1 MLDQDQQSAR
11 LQPIAQLKGLRVE
24 FQTKDGP
31 VVGVEDVSFDIN
43 PGETVCVVG
52 ESGSG
57 KSVSSLSLMRL
68 VEFGG
73 GEITGGQLLFDRPG
87 TDDVDL
93 AKTDPEMMRSIRGNE
108 IGMIFQEPMTALNP
122 VFTVG
127 RQLTEGLRL
136 HKKMGKSEARE
147 RALELLREVR
157 IPEPERRLD
166 QYPHELSG
174 GMRQRV
180 VIAMALACKP
190 RLLIADEPTTALD
203 VTIQAEILALMD
215 RLKRETG
222 TAVMFITHDM
232 AVVAQMADRVVVM
245 FRGNKV
251 EEGPVAEIFEN
262 PQHPYTKALLAAVP
276 KLGEMRGKAYPE
288 PMKLL
293 GTQGDEIKPIKG
305 TDEVLLS
312 VRNLTTRFPVKG
324 GFFRRTVANV
334 HAVEDLSFTLNRGQT
349 LSLVGESGCGK
360 STAGRSILRLVD
372 PLSGEINLDGVD
384 VMALDQTQLR
394 KARLDMQMIF
404 QDPFAS
410 LNPQMQLSDQ
420 VAEPIHNFGTLKGQE
435 VQDRVAML
443 FDRVELPR
451 SFMRRFPHEL
461 SGGQRQRV
469 AIARALALNP
479 KLIIAD
485 EAVSALDVSVQ
496 AQVLNLMLELQAELG
511 LSFLF
516 ISHDMAVVERVSHQV
531 GVMYLG
537 RIVELGPRAR
547 VFENPQHAYT
557 QALMKAVPIADPR
570 QRKDERDLNFKP
582 IPSPIHPADYVP
594 EPSRYD
600 EVEPGHF
607 VLQGDWGGYKRDATL
622 VRTENKLREGQDAP
636 EGLSGR
642 RLYD

>member
-1 MLDQDQQSAR
+1 MPDGS
-11 LQPIAQLKGLRVE
+11 IVKIENLRVE
-24 FQTKDGP
+24 FQTKAGT

-57 KSVSSLSLMRL
+57 KSVSSLALMRL
-68 VEFGG
+68 IEYGG
-73 GEITGGQLLFDRPG
+73 GDIAGGRLIFDRKHDG
-87 TDDVDL
+87 TIDL
-93 AKTDPEMMRSIRGNE
+93 SETDQDLMRTIRGNE

-127 RQLTEGLRL
+127 KQLTEGLRL
-136 HKKMGKSEARE
+136 HKNMSKAQAEAR
-147 RALELLREVR
+147 ALDLMRQVR
-157 IPEPERRLD
+157 IPEPERRLK

-180 VIAMALACKP
+180 VIAMALACEP

-251 EEGPVAEIFEN
+251 EEGTVEDIFEN
-262 PQHPYTKALLAAVP
+262 PQHPYTKSLLAAVP
-276 KLGEMRGKAYPE
+276 KLGEMTGTDLPR
-288 PMKLL
+288 PMRLL
-293 GTQGDEIKPIKG
+293 GRDGSEVPPITG
-305 TDEVLLS
+305 SDEVLLE
-312 VRNLTTRFPVKG
+312 VKNLTTRFAVKG
-324 GFFRRTVANV
+324 GFLRRTVANV
-334 HAVEDLSFTLNRGQT
+334 HAVEDLSFKVNKGQT

-360 STAGRSILRLVD
+360 STAGRTILRLVE
-372 PLSGEINLDGVD
+372 PMQGSVYLDGKNI
-384 VMALDQTQLR
+384 MALTQPELR
-394 KARLDMQMIF
+394 EARRDMQMVF

-420 VAEPIHNFGTLKGQE
+420 VSEPMRNFGMGSSAEMQK
-435 VQDRVAML
+435 RVEML

-451 SFMRRFPHEL
+451 SFMQRYPHEL
-461 SGGQRQRV
+461 SGGQRQRI

-479 KLIIAD
+479 KLIVSD

-511 LSFLF
+511 ISYLF
-516 ISHDMAVVERVSHQV
+516 ISHDMAVVERVSHHV

-537 RIVELGPRAR
+537 RIVEIGPRRA
-547 VFENPQHAYT
+547 VFENPQHPYT

-570 QRKDERDLNFKP
+570 QRKSEKDLNFKP
-582 IPSPIHPADYVP
+582 IPSPIHGLDYEA
-594 EPSRYD
+594 EPSIYR
-600 EVEPGHF
+600 EVEPGHK
-607 VLQGDWGGYKRDATL
+607 VLITDSGY
-622 VRTENKLREGQDAP
+622 
-636 EGLSGR
+636 
-642 RLYD
+642 

>member
-1 MLDQDQQSAR
+1 MLDHANGA
-11 LQPIAQLKGLRVE
+11 PIAQIQGLRVE

-68 VEFGG
+68 VEYGG
-73 GEITGGQLLFDRPG
+73 GEIAGGRLLFERG
-87 TDDVDL
+87 EKGQVDL
-93 AKTDPEMMRSIRGNE
+93 AASSGSLMRKIRGNE

-122 VFTVG
+122 VFTIG
-127 RQLTEGLRL
+127 KQMTEGLRL
-136 HKKMGKSEARE
+136 HLDMSRQEAEE
-147 RALELLREVR
+147 RALELMQQVR
-157 IPEPERRLD
+157 IPEPERRLK

-180 VIAMALACKP
+180 VIAMALACEP

-245 FRGNKV
+245 FRGKKV
-251 EEGPVAEIFEN
+251 EEGTVEEIFEN

-276 KLGEMRGKAYPE
+276 KLGEMTGKPYPE

-293 GTQGDEIKPIKG
+293 GSEDKEIVPIKG
-305 TDEVLLS
+305 REEVLLS
-312 VRNLTTRFPVKG
+312 VKNLTTRFPVQG
-324 GFFRRTVANV
+324 GFLRRTVANV
-334 HAVEDLSFTLNRGQT
+334 HAVEDLSFTLNKGQT

-360 STAGRSILRLVD
+360 STAGRSILRLVE
-372 PLSGEINLDGVD
+372 PMSGEVNLDGVD
-384 VMALDQTQLR
+384 IMSLDQSALR
-394 KARLDMQMIF
+394 TARLDMQMIF

-410 LNPQMQLSDQ
+410 LNPQMQLADQ
-420 VAEPIHNFGTLKGQE
+420 VAEPIHNFATLKGAE
-435 VQDRVAML
+435 ITKRIEML

-496 AQVLNLMLELQAELG
+496 AQVLNLMMELQAEME

-516 ISHDMAVVERVSHQV
+516 ISHDMAVVERVSHYV

-537 RIVELGPRAR
+537 RIVEMGSRQR
-547 VFENPQHAYT
+547 VFENPQHPYT

-570 QRKDERDLNFKP
+570 RRKSEKDLNFKP
-582 IPSPIHPADYVP
+582 IPSPIHPVSYRA
-594 EPSRYD
+594 EPSVYR
-600 EVEPGHF
+600 EVEPGHH
-607 VLQGDWGGYKRDATL
+607 VLTTDSGY
-622 VRTENKLREGQDAP
+622 
-636 EGLSGR
+636 
-642 RLYD
+642 

>member
-1 MLDQDQQSAR
+1 MLDQ
-11 LQPIAQLKGLRVE
+11 QPIAQIKGLRVE

-31 VVGVEDVSFDIN
+31 VLGVEDVSFDIY

-73 GEITGGQLLFDRPG
+73 GKIASGQLLFDRLNG
-87 TDDVDL
+87 EEIDL
-93 AKTDPEMMRSIRGNE
+93 AKADQALMRHIRGNE

-127 RQLTEGLRL
+127 RQLTEGLRV
-136 HKKMGKSEARE
+136 HKNMSRSQAEAR
-147 RALELLREVR
+147 AIELLREVR
-157 IPEPERRLD
+157 IPEPERRLH
-166 QYPHELSG
+166 QFPHELSG

-180 VIAMALACKP
+180 VIAMAMACEP

-245 FRGNKV
+245 YRGLKV
-251 EEGPVAEIFEN
+251 EEGTVEEIFEN
-262 PQHPYTKALLAAVP
+262 PQHDYTKALLAAVP
-276 KLGEMRGKAYPE
+276 KLGEMRGKAVPE
-288 PMKLL
+288 PMKLM
-293 GTQGDEIKPIKG
+293 GVVGQKIEPILG
-305 TDEVLLS
+305 TDEVLLE
-312 VRNLTTRFPVKG
+312 VKGLTTRFPVTG
-324 GFFRRTVANV
+324 GLFRRTVANV
-334 HAVEDLSFTLNRGQT
+334 HAVEDLSFTVNKGQT

-360 STAGRSILRLVD
+360 SSAGRSILRLVE
-372 PLSGEINLDGVD
+372 PYAGEIDIAGVD
-384 VMALDQTQLR
+384 IMKLDPNGLR
-394 KARLDMQMIF
+394 EARRDMQMIF

-410 LNPQMQLSDQ
+410 LNPQMMLADQ
-420 VAEPIHNFGTLKGQE
+420 VAEPMRNFNTASGSELD
-435 VQDRVAML
+435 DRVAML

-451 SFMRRFPHEL
+451 GFMRRYPHEM
-461 SGGQRQRV
+461 SGGQRQRI

-496 AQVLNLMLELQAELG
+496 AQVLNLMMELQADLG
-511 LSFLF
+511 LSYLF
-516 ISHDMAVVERVSHQV
+516 ISHDMAVVERVSHNV

-570 QRKDERDLNFKP
+570 KRKSEKDLNFKP
-582 IPSPIHPADYVP
+582 IPSPIHPVSYEP
-594 EPSRYD
+594 EPSVYS

-607 VLQGDWGGYKRDATL
+607 VLTSESGY
-622 VRTENKLREGQDAP
+622 
-636 EGLSGR
+636 
-642 RLYD
+642 

>member
-1 MLDQDQQSAR
+1 MLDSTPTT
-11 LQPIAQLKGLRVE
+11 PIAKIEQLRVE

-31 VVGVEDVSFDIN
+31 VVGVEDVSFEIN
-43 PGETVCVVG
+43 SGETVCVVG

-68 VEFGG
+68 IEYGG
-73 GEITGGQLLFDRPG
+73 GDIAGGRLLFDRKEG
-87 TDDVDL
+87 EQINL
-93 AKTDPEMMRSIRGNE
+93 AETEQSLMRTIRGNE

-127 RQLTEGLRL
+127 RQLTEGLRV
-136 HKKMGKSEARE
+136 HRGMSKADATAE
-147 RALELLREVR
+147 ALELLRQVR
-157 IPEPERRLD
+157 IPEPERRLA

-251 EEGPVAEIFEN
+251 EEGTVEEIFEN

-276 KLGEMRGKAYPE
+276 KLGEMRGKDLPE
-288 PMKLL
+288 PMKLV
-293 GTQGDEIKPIKG
+293 GREDHPTESIKG
-305 TDEVLLS
+305 SDEVLLK
-312 VRNLTTRFPVKG
+312 VDGLTTRFPVKG

-334 HAVEDLSFTLNRGQT
+334 HAVEDVSFSLNRGQT

-360 STAGRSILRLVD
+360 STAGRSILRLVE
-372 PLSGEINLDGVD
+372 PMAGRVEFDGVD
-384 VMALDQTQLR
+384 VLGLNPKDLHSTRQQ
-394 KARLDMQMIF
+394 MQMIF

-410 LNPQMQLSDQ
+410 LNPQLQLADQ
-420 VAEPIHNFGTLKGQE
+420 VAEPLNNYKIDTGDAIMDH
-435 VQDRVAML
+435 VAQL

-451 SFMRRFPHEL
+451 SFMRRYPHEL
-461 SGGQRQRV
+461 SGGQRQRI
-469 AIARALALNP
+469 AIARALALRP
-479 KLIIAD
+479 KLIVAD

-496 AQVLNLMLELQAELG
+496 AQVINLMMELQAELG
-511 LSFLF
+511 LGYLF
-516 ISHDMAVVERVSHQV
+516 ISHDMAVVERVSHHV

-537 RIVELGPRAR
+537 RIVELGPRRA
-547 VFENPQHAYT
+547 VFENPQHPYT

-570 QRKDERDLNFKP
+570 QRKSEKDLNFKP
-582 IPSPIHPADYVP
+582 IPSPIHPVGH
-594 EPSRYD
+594 
-600 EVEPGHF
+600 EPGRSEYKEVTPGHK
-607 VLQGDWGGYKRDATL
+607 VLISDSGY
-622 VRTENKLREGQDAP
+622 
-636 EGLSGR
+636 
-642 RLYD
+642 

>member
-1 MLDQDQQSAR
+1 MLDNA
-11 LQPIAQLKGLRVE
+11 IASIENLRVE

-31 VVGVEDVSFDIN
+31 VVGVEDVSFKVN
-43 PGETVCVVG
+43 PGETVCIVG

-73 GEITGGQLLFDRPG
+73 GEISGGRLLFDRKDN
-87 TDDVDL
+87 DDVDL
-93 AKTDPEMMRSIRGNE
+93 SKADQDLMRTIRGNE

-136 HKKMGKSEARE
+136 HKNLSKSDAEAR
-147 RALELLREVR
+147 AIELLREVR
-157 IPEPERRLD
+157 IPEPERRLK

-180 VIAMALACKP
+180 VIAMAMACEP

-251 EEGPVAEIFEN
+251 EEGTVEEIFEN
-262 PQHPYTKALLAAVP
+262 PTHDYTKALLAAVP
-276 KLGEMRGKAYPE
+276 KLGEMTGTDVPS
-288 PMKLL
+288 PMKLFGDNTHSTDPIP
-293 GTQGDEIKPIKG
+293 GTNEPIL
-305 TDEVLLS
+305 EVK
-312 VRNLTTRFPVKG
+312 NLVTRFPVKG
-324 GFFRRTVANV
+324 GLMRRTVANV
-334 HAVEDLSFTLNRGQT
+334 HAVEDLSFTVNKGQT

-360 STAGRSILRLVD
+360 STAGRSLLRLVE
-372 PLSGEINLDGVD
+372 PTSGEVSFDGQD
-384 VMALDQTQLR
+384 IISLNPKEMHT
-394 KARLDMQMIF
+394 ARQEMQMIF

-410 LNPQMQLSDQ
+410 LNPQMMLQDQ
-420 VAEPIHNFGTLKGQE
+420 VSEPMRNYGTHSGKELQK
-435 VQDRVAML
+435 RVEML

-451 SFMRRFPHEL
+451 SFMRRYPHEM
-461 SGGQRQRV
+461 SGGQRQRI

-479 KLIIAD
+479 KLIVSD

-496 AQVLNLMLELQAELG
+496 AQVLNLMMELQAELG
-511 LSFLF
+511 ISYVF
-516 ISHDMAVVERVSHQV
+516 ISHDMAVVERVSHHV

-537 RIVELGPRAR
+537 RIVELGPRRA
-547 VFENPQHAYT
+547 VFENPQHPYT
-557 QALMKAVPIADPR
+557 QSLMKAVPIADPR
-570 QRKDERDLNFKP
+570 QRKSEKDLNFKP
-582 IPSPIHPADYVP
+582 IPSPIHPEGYEAA
-594 EPSRYD
+594 PSEYK
-600 EVEPGHF
+600 EVGPGHK
-607 VLQGDWGGYKRDATL
+607 VLITDSGY
-622 VRTENKLREGQDAP
+622 
-636 EGLSGR
+636 
-642 RLYD
+642 

>member
-1 MLDQDQQSAR
+1 MLDTADAA
-11 LQPIAQLKGLRVE
+11 QPAQTIAEIEGLRVE

-31 VVGVEDVSFDIN
+31 VVGVKDVSFNIKS
-43 PGETVCVVG
+43 GETVCVVG

-73 GEITGGQLLFDRPG
+73 GKIAGGRLLFDRK
-87 TDDVDL
+87 DHDKVDL
-93 AKTDPEMMRSIRGNE
+93 ADIDPEIMRGIRGNE

-136 HKKMGKSEARE
+136 HRGMSKSQANT
-147 RALELLREVR
+147 RALELMRQVR
-157 IPEPERRLD
+157 IPEPERRLK

-180 VIAMALACKP
+180 VIAIALACEP

-245 FRGNKV
+245 FRGEKV
-251 EEGPVAEIFEN
+251 EEGTVEEIFEN
-262 PQHPYTKALLAAVP
+262 PQHPYTKSLLAAVP
-276 KLGEMRGKAYPE
+276 KLGEMTGKEYPE
-288 PMKLL
+288 PMVLMNSRNPSA
-293 GTQGDEIKPIKG
+293 GVPIKG
-305 TDEVLLS
+305 TDEVLLE
-312 VRNLTTRFPVKG
+312 VKNLTTRFPVKG

-334 HAVEDLSFTLNRGQT
+334 HAVEDLSFSINKGQT

-360 STAGRSILRLVD
+360 STAGRSILRLVEPQAGSIKVGD
-372 PLSGEINLDGVD
+372 TDI
-384 VMALDQTQLR
+384 MALSHKDLR
-394 KARLDMQMIF
+394 DSRLDMQMIF

-420 VAEPIHNFGTLKGQE
+420 VAEPIHNFGTLKGAAIQ
-435 VQDRVAML
+435 QRVEML

-496 AQVLNLMLELQAELG
+496 AQVLNLMMELQSELD

-516 ISHDMAVVERVSHQV
+516 ISHDMAVVERVSHNV

-537 RIVELGPRAR
+537 RIVEMGPRAA
-547 VFENPQHAYT
+547 VFENPQHPYT

-570 QRKDERDLNFKP
+570 KRKDEKDLNFKP
-582 IPSPIHPADYVP
+582 IPSPIHGLDYTA
-594 EPSRYD
+594 EPSVYK
-600 EVEPGHF
+600 EVSPGHQ
-607 VLQGDWGGYKRDATL
+607 VLLTDSGY
-622 VRTENKLREGQDAP
+622 
-636 EGLSGR
+636 
-642 RLYD
+642 

>member
-1 MLDQDQQSAR
+1 MLDQ
-11 LQPIAQLKGLRVE
+11 PIARIENLRVE

-31 VVGVEDVSFDIN
+31 VVGVEDVSFTIN

-73 GEITGGQLLFDRPG
+73 GTIAGGRLLFERKSGGQ
-87 TDDVDL
+87 VDL
-93 AKTDPEMMRSIRGNE
+93 GKTDQDLMRTIRGNE

-136 HKKMGKSEARE
+136 HKGMTKKEAEAR
-147 RALELLREVR
+147 ALDLLQQVR
-157 IPEPERRLD
+157 IPEPVRRLQ

-180 VIAMALACKP
+180 VIAMALACEP

-203 VTIQAEILALMD
+203 VTIQAEILALID

-245 FRGNKV
+245 YRGNKV
-251 EEGPVAEIFEN
+251 EEGTVHEIFEN
-262 PQHPYTKALLAAVP
+262 PQHDYTKALLSAVP
-276 KLGEMRGKAYPE
+276 KLGEMTGKPLPE
-288 PMKLL
+288 PMRLL
-293 GTQGDEIKPIKG
+293 GATGPAAVPIPG
-305 TDEVLLS
+305 TDIPLLT
-312 VRNLTTRFPVKG
+312 VKNLTTRFAVRG
-324 GFFRRTVANV
+324 GLFRRTVANV
-334 HAVEDLSFTLNRGQT
+334 HAVEDVSFTLNKGRT

-360 STAGRSILRLVD
+360 STCGRSILRLVE
-372 PLSGEINLDGVD
+372 PMSGQIMLDGTD
-384 VMALDQTQLR
+384 IMALDTRALR
-394 KARLDMQMIF
+394 RARQDMQMVF

-420 VAEPIHNFGTLKGQE
+420 VAEPLRNFGTHQGSALTDK
-435 VQDRVAML
+435 VADL
-443 FDRVELPR
+443 FDRVHLPR
-451 SFMRRFPHEL
+451 NFMRRYPHEL

-496 AQVLNLMLELQAELG
+496 AQVLNLMMELQADLG

-516 ISHDMAVVERVSHQV
+516 ISHDMAVVERVSHDV

-537 RIVELGPRAR
+537 RIVEMGPRQA
-547 VFENPQHAYT
+547 VFEDPQHAYT
-557 QALMKAVPIADPR
+557 RALMKAVPVADPR
-570 QRKDERDLNFKP
+570 QRKTERDLNFKP
-582 IPSPIHPADYVP
+582 IPSPIHPVNYQSA
-594 EPSRYD
+594 PSEYK
-600 EVEPGHF
+600 EVSKGHF
-607 VLQGDWGGYKRDATL
+607 VLTTESGY
-622 VRTENKLREGQDAP
+622 
-636 EGLSGR
+636 
-642 RLYD
+642 

>member
-1 MLDQDQQSAR
+1 MLD
-11 LQPIAQLKGLRVE
+11 QPIAQIENLRVE

-31 VVGVEDVSFDIN
+31 VVGVEDVSFSIN
-43 PGETVCVVG
+43 SGETVCVVG

-68 VEFGG
+68 VEYGG
-73 GEITGGQLLFDRPG
+73 GEIAGGRLIFDRKNDGPM
-87 TDDVDL
+87 DL
-93 AKTDPEMMRSIRGNE
+93 REAGPDLMRTIRGNE

-122 VFTVG
+122 VFTIG
-127 RQLTEGLRL
+127 RQLTEGLRV
-136 HKKMGKSEARE
+136 HKGLSKAEAQE
-147 RALELLREVR
+147 RALELMRQVR
-157 IPEPERRLD
+157 IPEPEKRLD

-180 VIAMALACKP
+180 VIAIALACEP

-251 EEGPVAEIFEN
+251 EEGTVEEIFEN
-262 PQHPYTKALLAAVP
+262 PQHPYTKALLAAAP
-276 KLGEMRGKAYPE
+276 KLGEMRGKSAPE

-293 GTQGDEIKPIKG
+293 GTDQGEIKPIPG
-305 TDEVLLS
+305 TNEPLLA
-312 VRNLTTRFPVKG
+312 VTGLTTRFPVTG
-324 GFFRRTVANV
+324 GLLRRVVANV
-334 HAVEDLSFTLNRGQT
+334 HAAEDISFTINKGQT

-360 STAGRSILRLVD
+360 STVGRSLLRLVE
-372 PLSGEINLDGVD
+372 PMSGQITLDGKEIMD
-384 VMALDQTQLR
+384 MNQSELR
-394 KARLDMQMIF
+394 ASRLDMQMIF

-410 LNPQMQLSDQ
+410 LNPQMQLIDQ
-420 VAEPIHNFGTLKGQE
+420 VAEPMRNYGTASGKALT
-435 VQDRVAML
+435 DRVEML

-451 SFMRRFPHEL
+451 SFLRRFPHEL

-479 KLIIAD
+479 KLIVAD

-496 AQVLNLMLELQAELG
+496 AQVVNLMMELQAELG
-511 LSFLF
+511 LSYLF
-516 ISHDMAVVERVSHQV
+516 ISHDMAVVERVSHYV

-537 RIVELGPRAR
+537 RIVEMGPRAA

-570 QRKDERDLNFKP
+570 KRKDERDLNFKP
-582 IPSPIHPADYVP
+582 IPSPMHPVGYDP
-594 EPSRYD
+594 EPSKYS
-600 EVEPGHF
+600 EVTPEHF
-607 VLQGDWGGYKRDATL
+607 VLLTDSGY
-622 VRTENKLREGQDAP
+622 
-636 EGLSGR
+636 
-642 RLYD
+642 

>member
-1 MLDQDQQSAR
+1 VLDN
-11 LQPIAQLKGLRVE
+11 PIARIEGLRVSFE
-24 FQTKDGP
+24 TKDGP
-31 VVGVEDVSFDIN
+31 VIGVEDVSFEIA
-43 PGETVCVVG
+43 PGETVCIVG

-73 GEITGGQLLFDRPG
+73 GEIAAGRLIFDRKDG
-87 TDDVDL
+87 GNLDL
-93 AKTDPEMMRSIRGNE
+93 AGAGQDLMRHIRGNE

-127 RQLTEGLRL
+127 RQLTEGLRV
-136 HKKMGKSEARE
+136 HMGMTRSQAEAR
-147 RALELLREVR
+147 ALDLLREVR
-157 IPEPERRLD
+157 IPEPERRLT

-180 VIAMALACKP
+180 VIAMAMACKP

-245 FRGNKV
+245 YRGKKV
-251 EEGPVAEIFEN
+251 EEGPVEQIFEA
-262 PQHPYTKALLAAVP
+262 PQHDYTKALLAAVP
-276 KLGEMRGKAYPE
+276 KLGEMRGKAAPE
-288 PMKLL
+288 PMKLM
-293 GTQGDEIKPIKG
+293 GVEGQNIAPIPG
-305 TDEVLLS
+305 TDEPLLS
-312 VRNLTTRFPVKG
+312 VKGLTTRFEVKG

-334 HAVEDLSFTLNRGQT
+334 HAVEDVSFTVNKGQT

-360 STAGRSILRLVD
+360 STCGRSVLRLVE
-372 PLSGEINLDGVD
+372 PLAGQIELDGKNI
-384 VMALDQTQLR
+384 MALNDRDLR

-410 LNPQMQLSDQ
+410 LNPQMQLLDQ
-420 VAEPIHNFGTLKGQE
+420 VAEPMRNFGIASGSE
-435 VQDRVAML
+435 IQDRVANL
-443 FDRVELPR
+443 FKRVHLPP
-451 SFMRRFPHEL
+451 SFMRRYPHEM
-461 SGGQRQRV
+461 SGGQRQRI

-479 KLIIAD
+479 KLIVAD

-496 AQVLNLMLELQAELG
+496 AQVLNLMMELQAELG
-511 LSFLF
+511 LSYLF
-516 ISHDMAVVERVSHQV
+516 ISHDMAVVERVSHHV

-537 RIVELGPRAR
+537 RIVEMGPRER
-547 VFENPQHAYT
+547 VFENPQHPYT

-570 QRKDERDLNFKP
+570 RRKSEKDLNFKP
-582 IPSPIHPADYVP
+582 IPSPIHPLGYAP

-607 VLQGDWGGYKRDATL
+607 VLTTDSGY
-622 VRTENKLREGQDAP
+622 
-636 EGLSGR
+636 
-642 RLYD
+642 

>member
-1 MLDQDQQSAR
+1 MLDHPLAT
-11 LQPIAQLKGLRVE
+11 RVE

-31 VVGVEDVSFDIN
+31 VVGVEDVSFEIR
-43 PGETVCVVG
+43 PGETVCIVG

-68 VEFGG
+68 IEYGG
-73 GEITGGQLLFDRPG
+73 GDIAGGRLLFNRG
-87 TDDVDL
+87 NGEEIDL
-93 AKTDPEMMRSIRGNE
+93 AKTDQSLMRTIRGNE

-127 RQLTEGLRL
+127 RQLTEGLRM
-136 HKKMGKSEARE
+136 HKGLNKAEAEAR
-147 RALELLREVR
+147 ALDLLKQVR
-157 IPEPERRLD
+157 IPEPERRLT

-180 VIAMALACKP
+180 VIAMALACEP

-245 FRGNKV
+245 FRGKKV
-251 EEGPVAEIFEN
+251 EEGAVEDIFER
-262 PQHPYTKALLAAVP
+262 PQHNYTKALLAAVP

-293 GTQGDEIKPIKG
+293 GKTDQNLDPIKG
-305 TDEVLLS
+305 SDEVLLE
-312 VRNLTTRFPVKG
+312 VKHLTTRFPVKG

-334 HAVEDLSFTLNRGQT
+334 HAVEDISFTINKGRT

-360 STAGRSILRLVD
+360 STAGRSLLRLVE
-372 PLSGEINLDGVD
+372 PQSGEVHLDGKD
-384 VMALDQTQLR
+384 IMALGSNDLR
-394 KARLDMQMIF
+394 AARLDMQMIF

-410 LNPQMQLSDQ
+410 LNPQMNLMSQ
-420 VAEPIHNFGTLKGQE
+420 VAEPLQNYGVAKGQE
-435 VQDRVAML
+435 LQDRITAL

-451 SFMRRFPHEL
+451 SFLRRFPHEL

-479 KLIIAD
+479 KLIVAD

-496 AQVLNLMLELQAELG
+496 AQVLNLMMELQAELD
-511 LSFLF
+511 LSYLF
-516 ISHDMAVVERVSHQV
+516 ISHDMAVVERVSHDV

-537 RIVELGPRAR
+537 RIVEMGPRAA
-547 VFENPQHAYT
+547 VFENPQHPYT

-570 QRKDERDLNFKP
+570 NRKDERELNFKP
-582 IPSPIHPADYVP
+582 IPSPIHPVGYEAA
-594 EPSRYD
+594 PSEYR
-600 EVEPGHF
+600 EIGAGHYI
-607 VLQGDWGGYKRDATL
+607 LTTDSGY
-622 VRTENKLREGQDAP
+622 
-636 EGLSGR
+636 
-642 RLYD
+642 

>member
-1 MLDQDQQSAR
+1 MLD
-11 LQPIAQLKGLRVE
+11 QPIAQIRKLRVE

-31 VVGVEDVSFDIN
+31 VVGVEDVSFEVK
-43 PGETVCVVG
+43 PGETVCIVG

-73 GEITGGQLLFDRPG
+73 GKIAGGELLFDRRDG
-87 TDDVDL
+87 EEVDL
-93 AKTDPEMMRSIRGNE
+93 AKVDQDLMKQIRGNE

-127 RQLTEGLRL
+127 RQLTEGLRI
-136 HKKMGKSEARE
+136 HKEMSKSQAEA
-147 RALELLREVR
+147 RALELLRQVR
-157 IPEPERRLD
+157 IPEPERRLK

-180 VIAMALACKP
+180 VIAMAMACEP

-245 FRGNKV
+245 YRGNKV
-251 EEGPVAEIFEN
+251 EEGTVKEIFEN
-262 PQHPYTKALLAAVP
+262 PQHDYTKALLAAVP
-276 KLGEMRGKAYPE
+276 KLGEMQGKFAPE

-293 GTQGDEIKPIKG
+293 GVEGQNIAPIPG
-305 TDEVLLS
+305 TDEVLLT
-312 VRNLTTRFPVKG
+312 VKNLTTRFPVKG
-324 GFFRRTVANV
+324 GLLRRTISNV
-334 HAVEDLSFTLNRGQT
+334 HAVEDVSFTLNKGQT

-360 STAGRSILRLVD
+360 SSAGRSILRLVE
-372 PLSGEINLDGVD
+372 PLAGEIDMDGVD
-384 VMALDQTQLR
+384 IMKLDPSGLR

-410 LNPQMQLSDQ
+410 LNPQMQLVDQ
-420 VAEPIHNFGTLKGQE
+420 VAEPMRNYGVASGSEL
-435 VQDRVAML
+435 QDRVAQL
-443 FDRVELPR
+443 FDKVQLPR
-451 SFMRRFPHEL
+451 SFMRRFPHEM
-461 SGGQRQRV
+461 SGGQRQRI

-496 AQVLNLMLELQAELG
+496 AQVLNLMMELQSELG
-511 LSFLF
+511 LSYLF
-516 ISHDMAVVERVSHQV
+516 ISHDMAVVERVSHYV

-547 VFENPQHAYT
+547 VFENPQHPYT
-557 QALMKAVPIADPR
+557 QALMKAVPIADPNK
-570 QRKDERDLNFKP
+570 RKSEKDLNFKP
-582 IPSPIHPADYVP
+582 IPSPIHPTDYTP
-594 EPSRYD
+594 EPSQYR
-600 EVEPGHF
+600 EVEAGHF
-607 VLQGDWGGYKRDATL
+607 ILTTDSGY
-622 VRTENKLREGQDAP
+622 
-636 EGLSGR
+636 
-642 RLYD
+642 